1 MRQIL
6 RHRPLQFVVLANM
19 ISMVGSGMNAA
30 AVIWHMLQMTHSEVT
45 LGKLLVLQTVPA
57 LLLLPFSGVII
68 DREDRRHLIM
78 LLDFG
83 RGVLI
88 LGVAII
94 ALRGQVQLWHLYLM
108 NTLVAA
114 GFWLFWP
121 TVTALIQELTPGAEF
136 VRSNTLLL
144 AGVQGGWLIAGSI
157 VGFLYNHIGLGWIL
171 VIDFATYV
179 VSFLCYLMV
188 RKGRVTVQPIA
199 NPESVAS
206 TPLGAWDKY
215 WHELKEGIVYLRTR
229 PQVILLGTSWALFL
243 GAMMT
248 QGAVTAP
255 LSDRILHGG
264 AVGYGWLNGGW
275 GVGAFLTVF
284 YSPALIA
291 RWKPRRAA
299 GYSLGVLALFIFLS
313 PYSRFVWVAVALYI
327 VMGSGRGLGGTALS
341 SEMMELVPKHFMGRV
356 QNTFYLAGTV
366 LQLLLSIAVAA
377 VAHRYSLSA
386 AFAMIAFVYAVA
398 CVSAILPDAAS
409 LPEPIAMAEAAGE

>member
-6 RHRPLQFVVLANM
+6 RNRPLQLIVVANM
-19 ISMVGSGMNAA
+19 VSMVGSGMNAA
-30 AVIWHMLQMTHSEVT
+30 AVFWHVLQMTHSEVT

-83 RGVLI
+83 RGALI

-94 ALRGQVQLWHLYLM
+94 ALRGQVQLWQLYVM

-121 TVTALIQELTPGAEF
+121 TITALIQELTPGAEF
-136 VRSNTLLL
+136 VSSNTLLL
-144 AGVQGGWLIAGSI
+144 AGVQGGWLIAGSV
-157 VGFLYNHIGLGWIL
+157 VGFLYNRIGLGWIL
-171 VIDFATYV
+171 IIDFCTYV
-179 VSFLCYLMV
+179 VSFVCYLMV
-188 RKGRVTVQPIA
+188 RKGRVTVQP
-199 NPESVAS
+199 VAS
-206 TPLGAWDKY
+206 ENEVVAPLGAWDKY

-229 PQVILLGTSWALFL
+229 PQIILLGTSWALFL
-243 GAMMT
+243 GAMLT

-264 AVGYGWLNGGW
+264 AVGYGWLNAGW
-275 GVGAFLTVF
+275 GTGAFLTVF

-291 RWKPRRAA
+291 RWKSRRAA
-299 GYSLGVLALFIFLS
+299 GYSLGVLALFIFLC
-313 PYSRFVWVAVALYI
+313 PYSHFVWAAVALYI
-327 VMGSGRGLGGTALS
+327 VMGSGRGLGGTAIS
-341 SEMMELVPKHFMGRV
+341 SEMMELIPKHFMGRV

-398 CVSAILPDAAS
+398 CVSAILPDAAP
-409 LPEPIAMAEAAGE
+409 LPAPIAMAEAAGE